1 MMFIIEMQRTHSE
14 MRLTIVIIVLALAL
28 GAVSLWAF
36 RATGWASAGVMV
48 GVALGIMVVA
58 GVVGAW
64 IRNRQRR
71 RLMDMQDSAL
81 W

>member
-1 MMFIIEMQRTHSE
+1 MMFIIETKKAPSG
-14 MRLTIVIIVLALAL
+14 MRLTIAIIVMALAL

-36 RATGWASAGVMV
+36 KWAAWASTGMMLGTAF
-48 GVALGIMVVA
+48 GIMVVA
-58 GVVGAW
+58 GMVWIW

-71 RLMDMQDSAL
+71 RLMEMQDSAL